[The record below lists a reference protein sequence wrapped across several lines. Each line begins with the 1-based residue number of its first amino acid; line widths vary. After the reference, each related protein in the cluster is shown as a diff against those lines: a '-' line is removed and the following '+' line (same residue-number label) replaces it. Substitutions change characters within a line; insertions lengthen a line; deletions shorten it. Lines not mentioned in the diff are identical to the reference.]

1 MATVNSQDLF
11 SSEAKVNTVNK
22 FRSCEKPAR
31 FPGTQVKQ
39 HTEQKTNEFELRCQH
54 SQINI
59 LLSKA
64 TPQPMHPSDV

>member
-1 MATVNSQDLF
+1 MDAVNSQDLF
-11 SSEAKVNTVNK
+11 SIEDKVNTVNK
-22 FRSCEKPAR
+22 FRSYKKPVT

-39 HTEQKTNEFELRCQH
+39 HTEQKNEFGSRFQH

-59 LLSKA
+59 LRSKA